1 MARISVIDDSAEFL
15 QLMHELLAGLGHQPT
30 GFQTVEASIE
40 SVVASDPELLI
51 VDLRLR
57 DGPQSIS
64 GWELVVLAR
73 SHRHLLATPVILC
86 SADAWALRE
95 RARDLEQLD
104 GVHVRP
110 KPFALD
116 EMSDLIERAL
126 AERRHEVPP
135 GLSSRQGDSLA
146 GTPAA

>member
-1 MARISVIDDSAEFL
+1 
-15 QLMHELLAGLGHQPT
+15 
-30 GFQTVEASIE
+30 
-40 SVVASDPELLI
+40 
-51 VDLRLR
+51 
-57 DGPQSIS
+57 
-64 GWELVVLAR
+64 VLAR
-73 SHRHLLATPVILC
+73 SHRHLLSTPVILC
-86 SADAWALRE
+86 SADAWALNE

-126 AERRHEVPP
+126 AERGHDVRP
-135 GLSSRQGDSLA
+135 GLASRQDDTLA